1 MNVYR
6 LKSIINSY
14 EVIDLD
20 IFEFAEII
28 GDEDL
33 SLVRSQPRTNESL
46 LNTWGAPSCS
56 FSKEYKQAER
66 YPDISFWGTYLLMS
80 ADAKRAMYEL
90 LNGFGEFLPIKVEGC
105 DFYLFNCLTFGLE
118 DKQLCILKYSE
129 GIEDGLESLAFN
141 SEDVQSKPVFKSKLQ
156 GSRTLF
162 ANEKFKQCYDS
173 NNFSGLR
180 FDTELL
186 NIF

>member
-46 LNTWGAPSCS
+46 LNTWRTPSCS
-56 FSKEYKQAER
+56 FSKEYKYR
-66 YPDISFWGTYLLMS
+66 PISC
-80 ADAKRAMYEL
+80 K
-90 LNGFGEFLPIKVEGC
+90 
-105 DFYLFNCLTFGLE
+105 
-118 DKQLCILKYSE
+118 
-129 GIEDGLESLAFN
+129 
-141 SEDVQSKPVFKSKLQ
+141 
-156 GSRTLF
+156 
-162 ANEKFKQCYDS
+162 
-173 NNFSGLR
+173 
-180 FDTELL
+180 
-186 NIF
+186 

>member
-6 LKSIINSY
+6 LKSMVNSY

-46 LNTWGAPSCS
+46 LNTWVTPSCS
-56 FSKEYKQAER
+56 FSKEYKQAGQH
-66 YPDISFWGTYLLMS
+66 PDISFWGAYLVMS
-80 ADAKRAMYEL
+80 AGAKNEMYEL
-90 LNGFGEFLPIKVEGC
+90 LSDFGEFLPLKVEGV

-118 DKQLCILKYSE
+118 DKQLCILKYTE
-129 GIEDGLESLAFN
+129 GLEDGLESLAFDTQ
-141 SEDVQSKPVFKSKLQ
+141 DVQLKPIFKSKLQ

-162 ANEKFKQCYDS
+162 ANEDFKQCYEL

>member
-1 MNVYR
+1 MNIYR
-6 LKSIINSY
+6 LKSMVNSY

-46 LNTWGAPSCS
+46 LNSWGLPSCS
-56 FSKEYKQAER
+56 FSKEYKQAEK

-80 ADAKRAMYEL
+80 ADAKSEMFEL
-90 LNGFGEFLPIKVEGC
+90 LNGFGEFLPLKVEGYE
-105 DFYLFNCLTFGLE
+105 FYLFNCLTFGVE
-118 DKQLCILKYSE
+118 DKQLCLLKYNE
-129 GIEDGLESLAFN
+129 GIEDGLESLAF
-141 SEDVQSKPVFKSKLQ
+141 EAQDAQLKPIFKSKLQ

-162 ANEKFKQCYDS
+162 ANEKFRQCYDS

>member
-1 MNVYR
+1 MNIYR
-6 LKSIINSY
+6 LKSMVNSY

-28 GDEDL
+28 GDDDL

-46 LNTWGAPSCS
+46 LDTWETPSCS
-56 FSKEYKQAER
+56 YSKEYKQAVK

-80 ADAKRAMYEL
+80 ATAKTKMVAL
-90 LNGFGEFLPIKVEGC
+90 LSDFGEFLPLSVEG
-105 DFYLFNCLTFGLE
+105 DEFYLFNCLTFGLE
-118 DKQLCILKYSE
+118 DKQLCVVKYNE
-129 GIEDGLESLAFN
+129 GIKDGLESLAFDIQ
-141 SEDVQSKPVFKSKLQ
+141 DVQSKPVFKSNLQ

-162 ANEKFKQCYDS
+162 VNEKFKQCYDA